1 MKRSSI
7 LVHNK
12 SYEEVTNENAIRLML
27 RCSKLYQALTEIRK
41 ILETILKVEEMYS
54 SQGVLAIVE
63 KYDQDDNMDMQ
74 DPDEQ

>member
-1 MKRSSI
+1 MKKSSI

-41 ILETILKVEEMYS
+41 IL
-54 SQGVLAIVE
+54 
-63 KYDQDDNMDMQ
+63 
-74 DPDEQ
+74 